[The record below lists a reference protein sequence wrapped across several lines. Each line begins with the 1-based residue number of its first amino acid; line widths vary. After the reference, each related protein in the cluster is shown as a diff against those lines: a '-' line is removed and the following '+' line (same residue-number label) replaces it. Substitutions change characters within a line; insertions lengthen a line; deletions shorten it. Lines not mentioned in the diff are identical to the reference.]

1 MQRAKL
7 ARKKTQGKHKG
18 TVLLCCL
25 VRRVGEKLCR
35 EKARVK
41 SSTGIYHIIMR
52 GINRQ
57 IIFEDTEDYIQFLE
71 SLTRQ
76 KEMSQIEIYAY
87 CLMSNHVHLLIKE
100 GNEDLGTVFKRI
112 GSSYVYWYNWKYNR
126 RGHLFQDRYISE
138 VVEDDSYLLSVIR
151 YIHHNPLKA
160 GITRALPEYR
170 WCSYNEYTNRK
181 DICNIET
188 GLGIFSDDT
197 QKAIELFKAFSADTI
212 DTNVLDY
219 DDHIRWKDSEA
230 KAFIKEIASV
240 QNPLKYRALIRNCE
254 MS

>member
-1 MQRAKL
+1 MPR
-7 ARKKTQGKHKG
+7 
-18 TVLLCCL
+18 
-25 VRRVGEKLCR
+25 
-35 EKARVK
+35 KARTR

-76 KEMSQIEIYAY
+76 KETSGIQIYAY
-87 CLMSNHVHLLIKE
+87 CLMSNHVHLLMKE

-126 RGHLFQDRYISE
+126 RGHLFQDRYRSE
-138 VVEDDSYLLSVIR
+138 AVEDDGYFLTVIR
-151 YIHHNPLKA
+151 YIHNNPIKA
-160 GITRALPEYR
+160 GITKELSEYR

-181 DICNIET
+181 NICNVES
-188 GLGIFSDDT
+188 GLGILSNDT
-197 QKAIELFKAFSADTI
+197 QKAIGLFKEFSAEKSDTH
-212 DTNVLDY
+212 VLEY
-219 DDHIRWKDSEA
+219 DDHIRWNDSEA

-240 QNPLKYRALIRNCE
+240 QNPVEIQSFNKELRDDLIRICKQQGLSIRQIE
-254 MS
+254 RLTGISFGVIRKL